1 MSDVA
6 TLKSYLVGL
15 GFAVDVQQ
23 YKRFESTLASAAK
36 AVNKETAS
44 IGSSLLK
51 WQVGIVGMFVA
62 VSGAVLGMMDKV
74 SMADQEY
81 RLFGE
86 RMFMSTNQARSMKTA
101 LDALGAS
108 IEEVAF
114 DPELHDRFM
123 QLQKDQKTMY
133 DSLGMGGF
141 EAAAK
146 GMRDITFEL
155 DRFKVELGVL
165 QMGVF
170 KELFK
175 GLFGDGDVLKKLRE
189 WNDWIIN
196 HIPQLSKQF
205 SQYLLPILKDTWRI
219 GKDLVDIFASMALSF
234 TNVIGILSGDSS
246 IEGASFNFEKF
257 ATAIEKVVSGIASV
271 LEWVLKLEKHLP
283 ILGILAGGA
292 AGAAVGS
299 IIPGVGTA
307 VGGAVGAVGGG
318 ILDLMG
324 RNTGAR
330 GAATDATASL
340 IEQARQAAK
349 RIGAETGADPSLIFA
364 QWAHESNNFSYPGA
378 LKRNNFGGVT
388 GIDGKYKEYGSFDEF
403 ANDYEGFISKPRYK
417 NQGLFDSKTPEQWAH
432 ILKNGGQ
439 MSYYTAA
446 ESAYSKGMRS
456 FRPEYSGGGGG
467 SSTSI
472 SVGDI
477 NITQPGADEHT
488 IKRAVISAVD
498 EAADKQT
505 QRNLAELT
513 PVWH

>member
-1 MSDVA
+1 MSDVT

-23 YKRFESTLASAAK
+23 YKRFESTLAQAAR

-44 IGSSLLK
+44 IGSSIFK
-51 WQVGIVGMFVA
+51 WQTGIVGMFAA

-74 SMADQEY
+74 AMADQEY

-86 RMFMSTNQARSMKTA
+86 RMFMSTGQARSMKVA

-141 EAAAK
+141 ESAAK

-189 WNDWIIN
+189 WNDWIIT

-205 SQYLLPILKDTWRI
+205 STFLVPILKDTWRI
-219 GKDLVDIFASMALSF
+219 AKDIVDIFASMALSF

-246 IEGASFNFEKF
+246 IESSAFSFEKF

-271 LEWVLKLEKHLP
+271 LEFVLKLEKHLP
-283 ILGILAGGA
+283 ILGMLAGGA
-292 AGAAVGS
+292 TGAAVGS

-324 RNTGAR
+324 RSSGAR
-330 GAATDATASL
+330 GAATDATASI

-364 QWAHESNNFSYPGA
+364 QWAHETGNFTNRGATSLNNLAGI
-378 LKRNNFGGVT
+378 RT
-388 GIDGKYKEYGSFDEF
+388 GKDYRSYGSIDEF
-403 ANDYEGFISKPRYK
+403 ANDYEKVTSNSKRYS
-417 NQGLFDSKTPEQWAH
+417 GLFNAKSPEEWAA
-432 ILKNGGQ
+432 ILKKGG
-439 MSYYTAA
+439 YY
-446 ESAYSKGMRS
+446 EGPQDAYTKQMRS
-456 FRPEYSGGGGG
+456 FRPEYNGGGGG

-477 NITQPGADEHT
+477 HINQPGADEHT

-513 PVWH
+513 PVWQ

>member
-23 YKRFESTLASAAK
+23 YKRFESTLAQAAR
-36 AVNKETAS
+36 AVNKETGA
-44 IGSSLLK
+44 IGASLLK
-51 WQVGIVGMFVA
+51 WQTGIVGMFAA

-86 RMFMSTNQARSMKTA
+86 RMFMSTNQARSMKVA

-189 WNDWIIN
+189 WNDWIIS

-205 SQYLLPILKDTWRI
+205 STFLVPILKDTWRI
-219 GKDLVDIFASMALSF
+219 AKDIVDIFASMALSF
-234 TNVIGILSGDSS
+234 TNVIGILSGDKS
-246 IEGASFNFEKF
+246 IEGSTFSFEKF

-271 LEWVLKLEKHLP
+271 LEFVLKLEKHLP
-283 ILGILAGGA
+283 VLGILAGGL

-299 IIPGVGTA
+299 IVPGVGTA

-324 RNTGAR
+324 RSPGAR
-330 GAATDATASL
+330 GAATDATAS
-340 IEQARQAAK
+340 IIDQARQAAK

-364 QWAHESNNFSYPGA
+364 QWAHESANFTYPGA
-378 LKRNNFGGVT
+378 LRRNNFGGIRKPGST
-388 GIDGKYKEYGSFDEF
+388 EYKEYNSVDDF
-403 ANDYEGFISKPRYK
+403 ANDYEQVTRNSKRYS
-417 NQGLFDSKTPEQWAH
+417 GLFNAKSPEDWAA
-432 ILKNGGQ
+432 ILKKGG
-439 MSYYTAA
+439 YY
-446 ESAYSKGMRS
+446 EGPQDAYTRQMRS
-456 FRPEYSGGGGG
+456 FRPEYSGGNSG

-513 PVWH
+513 PVWQ